1 MRKLAILLTVSCL
14 FGCAH
19 VDSPGDVKYAK
30 DAKGNYTHGEEALKD
45 GRYQEALKYFEHI
58 RYKFP
63 YSDVASLADLGV
75 ADANFD
81 REKFVE
87 AIEGY
92 RSFLKLHPNHPKADY
107 ASFRIALCYFK
118 DCPSDFIL
126 FPPSTEKDQTSVR
139 QTRTALDDFL
149 RDWPK
154 SSYVPEAQKMLGQ
167 IRGRLAKHELSVAD
181 FYIRRKHWQ
190 AAVSRLNRLLTD
202 YPGTEYEPSAL
213 LMLGH
218 SYVELGDKEKAREA
232 LRRLLQQFPS
242 DTHRTE
248 AERLLKSA
256 A

>member
-1 MRKLAILLTVSCL
+1 
-14 FGCAH
+14 
-19 VDSPGDVKYAK
+19 
-30 DAKGNYTHGEEALKD
+30 
-45 GRYQEALKYFEHI
+45 
-58 RYKFP
+58 
-63 YSDVASLADLGV
+63 
-75 ADANFD
+75 
-81 REKFVE
+81 
-87 AIEGY
+87 
-92 RSFLKLHPNHPKADY
+92 
-107 ASFRIALCYFK
+107 
-118 DCPSDFIL
+118 
-126 FPPSTEKDQTSVR
+126 
-139 QTRTALDDFL
+139 L